1 MITHDLFFVLMAVM
15 PVLAYHNLKHLY
27 TRIPGYFY
35 SFAIAAGLYGVGI
48 CSVAHY
54 GIIGEIAAL
63 SLLVPIILMSGWC
76 PGYSLVSNMAGM
88 SDIRAS
94 LNYISIYALSGSG
107 VANNY
112 AQSLRETKMLQ
123 GAGRGRTT

>member
-1 MITHDLFFVLMAVM
+1 MITHDLFFLLIAVM
-15 PVLAYHNLKHLY
+15 PVMAYHHLRHLY
-27 TRIPGYFY
+27 TRIPGFFY
-35 SFAIAAGLYGVGI
+35 SCAIVSGLYGIGI

-54 GIIGEIAAL
+54 GIIGEITAI
-63 SLLVPIILMSGWC
+63 SLFVPIILMSGWC

-94 LNYISIYALSGSG
+94 LNYISIYALSGSV

-112 AQSLRETKMLQ
+112 AQNLREVKVLQ
-123 GAGRGRTT
+123 SAGGSRAA